1 MLHISSSHLCNI
13 VFHLIVHKV
22 EHHLT
27 NDEEKQS
34 ETHQYQIADSKA
46 DDINEE
52 HKAVPHPI
60 DVQHDDTMLIS
71 HQVQLSPK
79 TKVPPRTKRDID
91 SEQKQQRE
99 SKRKSRQNK
108 AATKVIKSLT
118 GCMINEIN
126 SSRLDY
132 SLLRELNN
140 KSALEYIDMTDRAK
154 LLVQSMEVM
163 NEQESQLMAELTKI
177 DDLVEEVNQLDSVVS
192 KLDEYT
198 KNLHAQ
204 FHKLYSTK

>member
-1 MLHISSSHLCNI
+1 
-13 VFHLIVHKV
+13 
-22 EHHLT
+22 
-27 NDEEKQS
+27 
-34 ETHQYQIADSKA
+34 
-46 DDINEE
+46 
-52 HKAVPHPI
+52 
-60 DVQHDDTMLIS
+60 
-71 HQVQLSPK
+71 
-79 TKVPPRTKRDID
+79 
-91 SEQKQQRE
+91 
-99 SKRKSRQNK
+99 
-108 AATKVIKSLT
+108 
-118 GCMINEIN
+118 MINEIN